1 MLTSF
6 SYQKLSVIQFWDVK
20 FRDYKYLKD
29 ALRKTYPYLELFWS
43 IFSRIRTEYGE
54 ILRFSRYSVR
64 IRENTDKNN
73 SKYGHF
79 SLNDG
84 IW

>member
-29 ALRKTYPYLELFWS
+29 ALLKKYLYLELFWS
-43 IFSRIRTEYGE
+43 IFSRIRTEYRE
-54 ILRFSRYSVR
+54 ILRISRYSVR
-64 IRENTDKNN
+64 IRENTDQNN
-73 SKYGHF
+73 SA
-79 SLNDG
+79 
-84 IW
+84 